1 MDKKIAKRLALTLNN
16 TMVGGKKRAPY
27 HDELWNIKYLP
38 RFKWGHL
45 NERLAY
51 EQAVHR
57 QRLRTEIAQVKKQS
71 NFFIQNVEKSAR
83 MKKKK
88 KKKDDLPEEVTKRE
102 WTFKQRDTE
111 DDILSKK
118 RKSDSQDLDI
128 SRKKHKKATQVPQKA
143 GLSTSFLQSLFSGGG
158 MDQ

>member
-1 MDKKIAKRLALTLNN
+1 
-16 TMVGGKKRAPY
+16 
-27 HDELWNIKYLP
+27 
-38 RFKWGHL
+38 
-45 NERLAY
+45 
-51 EQAVHR
+51 
-57 QRLRTEIAQVKKQS
+57 
-71 NFFIQNVEKSAR
+71 

-128 SRKKHKKATQVPQKA
+128 SRKKATQVPQKA